1 MNRIILYIF
10 ILFSLSS
17 CEYLQKR
24 IDISSIEDM
33 KEKIFTDF
41 DAGKPELLKQ
51 FVDSLNIEKDT
62 KPLFTDKINIRKRQ
76 KWSLADKISDSL
88 IEEVI
93 TFPSL
98 LSDFIPGDSA
108 IFYVYRLSDFKS
120 SKTILWIPGFGV
132 SDKAFFFI
140 KKLFVEELNQGYN
153 VLVYIPPYHLG
164 RKLPKKD
171 DGDGFFTADMQK
183 NLKVNF
189 EELREIR
196 TMNRYLR
203 KQGVAEISAWG
214 GSMGASTLLLSTKF
228 TDYEHICLM
237 IPVVDWNNIIFN
249 NKHFKPIADSLKV
262 HGFNHIDI
270 SNALQKM
277 SPLSYKLNLPE
288 NTFVQYAKYDQL
300 NAENTMLSFVKQYQI
315 SNVKSYKT
323 SHATILLS
331 SKLYNDYTAFLD
343 SVSTN
348 Q

>member
-1 MNRIILYIF
+1 MNRIVLYII
-10 ILFSLSS
+10 ILFSFSS

-24 IDISSIEDM
+24 IDVSSIEDM
-33 KEKIFTDF
+33 KEEIFSGF

-51 FVDSLNIEKDT
+51 FVDSLNLEKDT

-76 KWSLADKISDSL
+76 KWSLVDKIGESL

-98 LSDFIPGDSA
+98 LSEFIPSDSA

-140 KKLFVEELNQGYN
+140 KKLFIEELKQGYN
-153 VLVYIPPYHLG
+153 VVVYIPPYHLG
-164 RKLPKKD
+164 RKLPEKD
-171 DGDGFFTADMQK
+171 DGDGFFTANMQE
-183 NLKVNF
+183 NLKVSF
-189 EELREIR
+189 EQLREIR
-196 TMNRYLR
+196 TMNCYLR

-228 TDYEHICLM
+228 TDYKHICLM
-237 IPVVDWNNIIFN
+237 IPVVDWDDIIFN
-249 NKHFKPIADSLKV
+249 NKHFKPIADSLKA
-262 HGFNHIDI
+262 HGFNRLDI

-277 SPLSYKLNLPE
+277 SPLSYKLNLPK

-300 NAENTMLSFVKQYQI
+300 NAENIILSFVEEYQI
-315 SNVKSYKT
+315 ANFKSYKT

-331 SKLYNDYTAFLD
+331 SKLYNDYAAFLD
-343 SVSTN
+343 SVSIN
-348 Q
+348 R

>member
-1 MNRIILYIF
+1 
-10 ILFSLSS
+10 
-17 CEYLQKR
+17 
-24 IDISSIEDM
+24 M
-33 KEKIFTDF
+33 KEEIFSDF

-108 IFYVYRLSDFKS
+108 IFYVYRLSDFKD

-132 SDKAFFFI
+132 SDKAFYFI
-140 KKLFVEELNQGYN
+140 KKLFIEELKQGYN
-153 VLVYIPPYHLG
+153 VVVYIPPYHLG
-164 RKLPKKD
+164 RKLPEKD

-183 NLKVNF
+183 NLKINF

-196 TMNRYLR
+196 TMNHYLQ

-228 TDYEHICLM
+228 TNYEHICLM
-237 IPVVDWNNIIFN
+237 IPVVDWDDIIFN
-249 NKHFKPIADSLKV
+249 NQHFKPIADSLEV
-262 HGFNHIDI
+262 YGFKRDNI

-277 SPLSYKLNLPE
+277 SPVSYTLNLPE

-300 NAENTMLSFVKQYQI
+300 NAENTMMRFIEEYKI
-315 SNVKSYKT
+315 TNVESYKT

-331 SKLYNDYTAFLD
+331 SKLYNDYAAFLD

-348 Q
+348 R